1 MTVDHRVDS
10 IPVIIA
16 HLDPAQDHGITKY
29 FLPGRNSYGWAAGKS
44 HRSIRLRQEVAG
56 IRLQSDS
63 DQAEGNR
70 LGPPSIGE
78 AQADSV
84 PPQIGF
90 YNHAQRLIV
99 RPVRS
104 WIGES
109 EVN

>member
-1 MTVDHRVDS
+1 MGCR
-10 IPVIIA
+10 
-16 HLDPAQDHGITKY
+16 
-29 FLPGRNSYGWAAGKS
+29 KS
-44 HRSIRLRQEVAG
+44 HRSISLRQKVAG
-56 IRLQSDS
+56 IRLQSDRDS
-63 DQAEGNR
+63 AEGNR

-99 RPVRS
+99 RPVRIG
-104 WIGES
+104 IGEG